1 MDLKFGRTL
10 NYVLLEE
17 TKMKNVRL

>member
-1 MDLKFGRTL
+1 MDLKFRRTS

-17 TKMKNVRL
+17 TKMKDVRL